1 MPATL
6 RTWLNRIARRSAVV
20 SSRWRLIAVVAV
32 ILLLPFF
39 ALSWYWSREPDVFWV
54 SATTQDRPLVLGYST
69 TDTLIQVATWLLEK
83 PGGYLTN
90 DILLPGIWLDNM
102 PSFEFG
108 VVVQLRDLARVLR
121 NDYSR
126 SQSQSTEDP
135 DLAVAEP
142 AFNFD
147 NDSWIFPPTESEYR
161 RGIEAIQAFRVRLS
175 STTEPDAQFYAR
187 ADNLREWLAVVERRL
202 GSLSQRL
209 SASVGQVRVNTDLAG
224 EPSGG
229 VATPRPTDIPVKTPW
244 LEIDNIFYEA
254 RGTAWALVHFLRAAQ
269 FDFQTV
275 LEDKNAV
282 VSMRQI
288 IRELE
293 GALAPMRSP
302 IILNGGGFGLTANH
316 SLVLASYLS
325 RANAAAIDLRGLLE
339 QG

>member
-1 MPATL
+1 MFSRRLKLPAQ
-6 RTWLNRIARRSAVV
+6 
-20 SSRWRLIAVVAV
+20 WRLATAIV
-32 ILLLPFF
+32 IVLLLVAT

-54 SATTQDRPLVLGYST
+54 TADTQERPLVIGYST
-69 TDTLIQVATWLLEK
+69 TDTLIRLGSWLLDK
-83 PGGYLTN
+83 PGGYLSN
-90 DILLPGIWLDNM
+90 DITPPGIWLDNM

-108 VVVQLRDLARVLR
+108 VLVQVRDLARVLR

-135 DLAVAEP
+135 DLSLAEL

-147 NDSWIFPPTESEYR
+147 NDSWIFPPSEREYR
-161 RGIEAIQAFRVRLS
+161 RGLEAVQRYRVRLS
-175 STTEPDAQFYAR
+175 SDSDPDAQFYAR

-209 SASVGQVRVNTDLAG
+209 SASVGQIRVNTDLAG
-224 EPSGG
+224 EPSGST
-229 VATPRPTDIPVKTPW
+229 ATARPGDIPVKTSW
-244 LEIDNIFYEA
+244 LEIDNVFFEA
-254 RGTAWALVHFLRAAQ
+254 RGNAWALVHFLRAAQ
-269 FDFQTV
+269 FDFGSV

-293 GALAPMRSP
+293 GALAAVRSP
-302 IILNGGGFGLTANH
+302 IILNGSGFGLLANH

-325 RANAAAIDLRGLLE
+325 RAHAAAIDLRGLLE